1 MRGGPSYVGRAT
13 LISSLYQSLSSVPSR
28 APYLQSVCLVLNSI
42 VFARRLTDTTG
53 DERPC
58 LRCQKRG
65 CAPSCKDGVRKK
77 AKYLEGTP
85 AEALEQELGS
95 RGRPPVGSSQSFL
108 TRSQPFPELQDPAA
122 GSLYGGQQAGP
133 SSYFAIGGQQGS
145 IPSTP
150 LSATGPGFP
159 NQQTLMPTRYGV
171 GTDQQSLPLSSYPTS
186 LAQSAAI
193 SSEPVFTDDL
203 FALAPFD
210 MGHLDNL
217 NFDNRYG
224 AAEFGMLGHMS
235 SGVANS
241 PPGDASAAFGQGSGT
256 YSSTSM
262 LNAYNQ
268 SPMEVSHYSYPH
280 SQNRPSWQTDAQQS
294 VKSEP
299 LTSQPSGRHQDSLDG
314 VAKQE
319 ALPAFAIGSSAYP
332 SPSSGSSPQGMMGGY
347 EDNPTNNHGYTN
359 KNVSHQAQ
367 VRQEQS
373 AHRQTQ
379 SGPAPT
385 SATSDS
391 TTKNQTLP
399 SRRHRN
405 PSTVYDSVK
414 QPYSYTQAFHS
425 LTALI
430 QGRFSPQKTAHIA
443 KALAAIRPSFISCTM
458 KLTERDLIF
467 MEKCLQRTLWELE
480 NIISAT
486 GTPTIICRRT
496 GEVVAVGKEFS
507 YLTGWSKEVLL
518 GKEPNLNV
526 NKGGENSGLPG
537 TGTSPRGGTNTPR
550 VSEPKPGAPV
560 NIVNVL
566 DDDSTC
572 DFFDDYAHLAFGDSR
587 GTVTTP
593 CKLLKYKTAKDMDFA
608 DNFDNEV
615 GSRLKRKPNT
625 DSAGTSGIRGESG
638 MIRLGHGIGKVECML
653 CWSVKRDVFDI
664 PMLVVMNVSCLI
676 NRLLGSPLMD
686 VDRSYRAY
694 DILQFLLALHS
705 V

>member
-1 MRGGPSYVGRAT
+1 
-13 LISSLYQSLSSVPSR
+13 
-28 APYLQSVCLVLNSI
+28 
-42 VFARRLTDTTG
+42 
-53 DERPC
+53 
-58 LRCQKRG
+58 
-65 CAPSCKDGVRKK
+65 
-77 AKYLEGTP
+77 
-85 AEALEQELGS
+85 
-95 RGRPPVGSSQSFL
+95 
-108 TRSQPFPELQDPAA
+108 
-122 GSLYGGQQAGP
+122 
-133 SSYFAIGGQQGS
+133 
-145 IPSTP
+145 
-150 LSATGPGFP
+150 
-159 NQQTLMPTRYGV
+159 
-171 GTDQQSLPLSSYPTS
+171 
-186 LAQSAAI
+186 
-193 SSEPVFTDDL
+193 
-203 FALAPFD
+203 
-210 MGHLDNL
+210 
-217 NFDNRYG
+217 
-224 AAEFGMLGHMS
+224 
-235 SGVANS
+235 
-241 PPGDASAAFGQGSGT
+241 
-256 YSSTSM
+256 
-262 LNAYNQ
+262 
-268 SPMEVSHYSYPH
+268 
-280 SQNRPSWQTDAQQS
+280 
-294 VKSEP
+294 
-299 LTSQPSGRHQDSLDG
+299 
-314 VAKQE
+314 
-319 ALPAFAIGSSAYP
+319 
-332 SPSSGSSPQGMMGGY
+332 
-347 EDNPTNNHGYTN
+347 
-359 KNVSHQAQ
+359 
-367 VRQEQS
+367 
-373 AHRQTQ
+373 
-379 SGPAPT
+379 
-385 SATSDS
+385 
-391 TTKNQTLP
+391 
-399 SRRHRN
+399 
-405 PSTVYDSVK
+405 
-414 QPYSYTQAFHS
+414 
-425 LTALI
+425 
-430 QGRFSPQKTAHIA
+430 
-443 KALAAIRPSFISCTM
+443 
-458 KLTERDLIF
+458 